1 MGRQRKQPSCKAGV
15 VNFFKGDPGEA
26 VGLYVET
33 KVETMNHHRTTV
45 SFKTCAGIDWSPVIE
60 KPLLRKQPL
69 HRILA
74 EAFSMATNCCYCRY
88 VH

>member
-1 MGRQRKQPSCKAGV
+1 MGRQCEQPSGKAGV
-15 VNFFKGDPGEA
+15 VNFFEGDPGQA

-33 KVETMNHHRTTV
+33 KVEMMKHHRTTV
-45 SFKTCAGIDWSPVIE
+45 SLETCASIDGSPVIE
-60 KPLLRKQPL
+60 KPLFCEQPL